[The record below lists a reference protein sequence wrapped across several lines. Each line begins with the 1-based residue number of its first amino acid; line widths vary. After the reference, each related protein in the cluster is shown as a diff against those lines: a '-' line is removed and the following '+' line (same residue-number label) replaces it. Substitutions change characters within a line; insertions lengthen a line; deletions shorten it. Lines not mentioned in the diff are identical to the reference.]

1 MKAIAYTRYGRPEEL
16 QLVEIDRP
24 EPRDGQVLVRVHA
37 AGVNSWDWDL
47 LRGRPFVVRL
57 GRGVI
62 RPRQQHRVLG
72 ADVAG
77 QVVAVGRNVSRYCVG
92 DQVFGDLCDS
102 GWGAFAEYVCAPEA
116 ALTPKPPTLSYQAA
130 AAVPQAAVMAL
141 QAIADY
147 GKVQPGS
154 RVLFNGAGGGIG
166 TFAVQLAKH
175 AGAEVT
181 AVDRAEKLAML
192 SSLGVDHTVDCRRD
206 DFTANGLRYD
216 LIVDVVA
223 SRSIQE
229 YRRALRPGGRCVIIG
244 GSIPRILGMV
254 LLQPLIAVTGDTSIR
269 VLAHQ
274 PNKNLTNLAYMLVGG
289 TIAAVVDRAYRLD
302 QTAEALSLL
311 GAGQVNGK
319 VVISIDH
326 SAAA

>member
-1 MKAIAYTRYGRPEEL
+1 MRAIAYTRYGRPEEL

-57 GRGVI
+57 GR
-62 RPRQQHRVLG
+62 
-72 ADVAG
+72 
-77 QVVAVGRNVSRYCVG
+77 
-92 DQVFGDLCDS
+92 
-102 GWGAFAEYVCAPEA
+102 GAFAEYVCAPEA

-192 SSLGVDHTVDCRRD
+192 SSLGVD
-206 DFTANGLRYD
+206 
-216 LIVDVVA
+216 
-223 SRSIQE
+223 
-229 YRRALRPGGRCVIIG
+229 
-244 GSIPRILGMV
+244 
-254 LLQPLIAVTGDTSIR
+254 
-269 VLAHQ
+269 
-274 PNKNLTNLAYMLVGG
+274 
-289 TIAAVVDRAYRLD
+289 
-302 QTAEALSLL
+302 QTAEALSRL